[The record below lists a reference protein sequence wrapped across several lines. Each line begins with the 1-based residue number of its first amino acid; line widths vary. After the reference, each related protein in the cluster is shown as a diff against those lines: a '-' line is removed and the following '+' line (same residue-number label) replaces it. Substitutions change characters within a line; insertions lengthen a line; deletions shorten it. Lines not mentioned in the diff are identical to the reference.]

1 MLTKDVSRRLSAVL
15 AALIVAMLLAT
26 PVAAAEPHETIFT
39 ENDGAW
45 IPVQGTRQVFSD
57 DLTVESGQVIDE
69 DVFVYSG
76 DVDLEENSRITGDL
90 VVLSG
95 NVEIEEGAV
104 VEGDVTAYSG
114 NVSLAG
120 EIGGDLASMSGNVD
134 LESTARVA
142 GDISVVSGSIDR
154 AESAVVG
161 GNVMRGPSFRFPGR
175 PSSPDAPPNP
185 PGVSFGSSAPSF
197 FEGVVGFIGRI
208 FMAALLTAFAM
219 LLVGGL
225 FYLRPQLIADTR
237 KRLNEQLALSAVI
250 GVLANFTLLI
260 LGGLLAVTICLLP
273 LALLPMLALLAVNV
287 VGWAVASQ
295 IVGERI
301 SSAVK
306 QEVQPILTILIGA
319 LFLTGISALLWAI
332 GGFLRPLA
340 FIFVL
345 VVSSL
350 GTGAVLVPWINRRRN
365 SDGTEGGSTVD
376 VPPTPPTPSGG
387 PVGPVSPDNEFVD
400 TDVAAPIDYLTAEEI
415 NVAREQPPTEESQMT
430 TGKKSDRRAST
441 SPSTVDNAAEQ
452 DIDAPIDYVTAEEIN
467 APEKKPSASSGQ
479 STSGSAPNPRTSSTS
494 STSANTPTEGDV
506 IEQDVSEPLDYVT
519 AQEINTTDALSE
531 GDDFLQIKG
540 IGPAYARRLKEAG
553 YMTFAQLGAA
563 SPEEVAAAIG
573 WPADR
578 VRRTEVVDQAQMLAR
593 QS

>member
-1 MLTKDVSRRLSAVL
+1 MLIKDVSKRLGTML
-15 AALIVAMLLAT
+15 AALVVAMLLAT
-26 PVAAAEPHETIFT
+26 PVAAAEPHEAIFID
-39 ENDGAW
+39 DGEW

-76 DVDLEENSRITGDL
+76 DVRLEENSRITGDL

-95 NVEIEEGAV
+95 NVEIKEGSV

-114 NVSLAG
+114 NMSLAG

-134 LESTARVA
+134 LKSTAQVG

-161 GNVMRGPSFRFPGR
+161 GNVMRGPSFSFPGR
-175 PSSPDAPPNP
+175 PISPDAPPHS

-225 FYLRPQLIADTR
+225 FYLRPQLIVDTR
-237 KRLNEQLALSAVI
+237 KRLNEQLALSVVV

-301 SSAVK
+301 TSIVK

-332 GGFLRPLA
+332 GGCLRPLA

-365 SDGTEGGSTVD
+365 GGGTEGGSTVD
-376 VPPTPPTPSGG
+376 VPPTPPTPSRG
-387 PVGPVSPDNEFVD
+387 PVGPVPSDNESVD
-400 TDVAAPIDYLTAEEI
+400 TDVAAPIDYFTAEEI
-415 NVAREQPPTEESQMT
+415 NAASEQPSMEDSQMT
-430 TGKKSDRRAST
+430 TGKKPERRASTSAST
-441 SPSTVDNAAEQ
+441 SPSTVNNAVEQ
-452 DIDAPIDYVTAEEIN
+452 DIDAPMDYVTAEEIN
-467 APEKKPSASSGQ
+467 APGKKPSASSGQ
-479 STSGSAPNPRTSSTS
+479 ATSGSVPKPRTSSTS
-494 STSANTPTEGDV
+494 ASTPAEGDV
-506 IEQDVSEPLDYVT
+506 IEQDVSEPIDYVT

-553 YMTFAQLGAA
+553 FATFAQLGAA

-573 WPADR
+573 WPVDR
-578 VRRTEVVDQAQMLAR
+578 VRRNEVVDQAQMLAQR
-593 QS
+593 S